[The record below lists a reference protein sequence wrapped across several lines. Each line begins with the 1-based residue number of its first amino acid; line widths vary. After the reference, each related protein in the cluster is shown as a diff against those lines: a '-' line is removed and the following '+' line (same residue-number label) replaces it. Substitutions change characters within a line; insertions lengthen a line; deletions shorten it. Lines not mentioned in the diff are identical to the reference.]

1 MTTKE
6 TLTYVAFDGKEFSD
20 MQECIDYEEEV
31 KVIPAL
37 NKYGFMF
44 FDEYGDEIKIEPN
57 NRLCEYDKAGY
68 IVMKQ
73 ELPEEIYKHFY
84 EVSGYYIP
92 KNPGVY
98 RYLDYGWEEVSESY
112 NILIKLMSVFNDKDD
127 SSGSSK
133 AGSIPFTDDEYEY
146 TEHFK
151 EW

>member
-6 TLTYVAFDGKEFSD
+6 TIVYVAFDGKEFED
-20 MQECIDYEEEV
+20 MQDCLDYEEEA

-44 FDEYGDEIKIEPN
+44 FDECGNEIKIEPN
-57 NRLCEYDKAGY
+57 NRLREYEKAEY
-68 IVMKQ
+68 LIMKQ
-73 ELPEEIYKHFY
+73 ELPEDIYNHFY

-98 RYLDYGWEEVSESY
+98 RYIDYGWEEVSESY

-127 SSGSSK
+127 SSNSSK
-133 AGSIPFTDDEYEY
+133 TETIPLTDDEY
-146 TEHFK
+146 
-151 EW
+151 